1 MESEVRREAVSVAFE
16 RLVELFRRHAV
27 ESGEIGVDQYPPPA
41 DRENE
46 RFDGFAWEFG

>member
-1 MESEVRREAVSVAFE
+1 LESEVRREAVSVAFE

-27 ESGEIGVDQYPPPA
+27 ASGEIGVENDA
-41 DRENE
+41 LAANRENE